1 MKKTALHYIITTVLI
16 VIGMI
21 AFCVMVSA
29 EPADGHRFTVL
40 PNLCALGVLVVDFK
54 VGGWLAKH
62 NIIQTDLFDEDKN

>member
-21 AFCVMVSA
+21 AFCVMVS

-40 PNLCALGVLVVDFK
+40 PNLCTLGVLVVDFK

>member
-21 AFCVMVSA
+21 AFCIMVS
-29 EPADGHRFTVL
+29 EPADGRRFTVL
-40 PNLCALGVLVVDFK
+40 PNLCALGVIWADVK
-54 VGGWLAKH
+54 VAGWLAKH

>member
-1 MKKTALHYIITTVLI
+1 MKKTALHYIISTVLI

-21 AFCVMVSA
+21 AFCVMVS

>member
-1 MKKTALHYIITTVLI
+1 MKKTALHYIISTVLI

-21 AFCVMVSA
+21 AFCVMVS

-40 PNLCALGVLVVDFK
+40 PNLCALGVLVADFK

-62 NIIQTDLFDEDKN
+62 NLIQTDLFDEDKN

>member
-1 MKKTALHYIITTVLI
+1 MKKTALHYIISTVLI

-21 AFCVMVSA
+21 AFCVMVS

-62 NIIQTDLFDEDKN
+62 NIIQTDLFD

>member
-21 AFCVMVSA
+21 AFCVMVS

-62 NIIQTDLFDEDKN
+62 NIIQTGLFDEDKN

>member
-1 MKKTALHYIITTVLI
+1 MKKTALHYIISTVLI
-16 VIGMI
+16 VIGMT
-21 AFCVMVSA
+21 AFCVMVS

>member
-1 MKKTALHYIITTVLI
+1 MKKTALHYIISTVLI

-21 AFCVMVSA
+21 AFCVMVS

-40 PNLCALGVLVVDFK
+40 PNLCALGVLVADFK
-54 VGGWLAKH
+54 VGGWLANH

>member
-1 MKKTALHYIITTVLI
+1 MKKTALHYIISTVLI

-21 AFCVMVSA
+21 AFCVMVS

-62 NIIQTDLFDEDKN
+62 NIIQTDLFDDDKN

>member
-1 MKKTALHYIITTVLI
+1 MKKTALHYIISTVLI

-21 AFCVMVSA
+21 AFCVMVS

-62 NIIQTDLFDEDKN
+62 NIIQTGLFDEDKN

>member
-1 MKKTALHYIITTVLI
+1 MKKTALHYIISTVLI
-16 VIGMI
+16 VIGMF
-21 AFCVMVSA
+21 AFCVMVS

>member
-1 MKKTALHYIITTVLI
+1 MKKTALRYIITTVLI

-21 AFCVMVSA
+21 AFCVMVS

>member
-1 MKKTALHYIITTVLI
+1 MKKTALHYIISTVLI

-21 AFCVMVSA
+21 AFCVMVS

-40 PNLCALGVLVVDFK
+40 PNRCALGVLVVGFK
-54 VGGWLAKH
+54 VGGWLAKR

>member
-21 AFCVMVSA
+21 AFCIMVS

-40 PNLCALGVLVVDFK
+40 PNLCALGVLWADVK
-54 VGGWLAKH
+54 VADWLAKH

>member
-1 MKKTALHYIITTVLI
+1 MKKTALHYIISTVLI

-21 AFCVMVSA
+21 AFCVMVS

-62 NIIQTDLFDEDKN
+62 NIIQTDLFNEDKN

>member
-1 MKKTALHYIITTVLI
+1 MKKTALHYIISTVLI

-21 AFCVMVSA
+21 AFCVMVS

-40 PNLCALGVLVVDFK
+40 TNLCALGVLVVDFK

>member
-1 MKKTALHYIITTVLI
+1 MKKTALHYIISTVLI

-21 AFCVMVSA
+21 AFCVMVS

-54 VGGWLAKH
+54 IGGWLAKH

>member
-1 MKKTALHYIITTVLI
+1 MKKTALHYIISTVLI

-21 AFCVMVSA
+21 AFCVMVS

-54 VGGWLAKH
+54 VGGWLAKR

>member
-1 MKKTALHYIITTVLI
+1 MKKTALHYIISTVLI
-16 VIGMI
+16 IGMI
-21 AFCVMVSA
+21 AFCVMVS

>member
-21 AFCVMVSA
+21 AFCVMVS

-54 VGGWLAKH
+54 VDGWLAKH
-62 NIIQTDLFDEDKN
+62 NIIQTDLFNEDKN

>member
-1 MKKTALHYIITTVLI
+1 
-16 VIGMI
+16 MI
-21 AFCVMVSA
+21 AFCVMVS

-40 PNLCALGVLVVDFK
+40 PNLCALGVLVADFK

>member
-21 AFCVMVSA
+21 AFCVMVS

-40 PNLCALGVLVVDFK
+40 PNLCALGVLVADFK
-54 VGGWLAKH
+54 VGGWLAKR

>member
-1 MKKTALHYIITTVLI
+1 MKKTALHYIISTVLI

-21 AFCVMVSA
+21 AFCVMVS

-54 VGGWLAKH
+54 VGSWLAKH

>member
-1 MKKTALHYIITTVLI
+1 MKKTALHYIISTVLI

-21 AFCVMVSA
+21 AFCVMVS
-29 EPADGHRFTVL
+29 EPADGHKFTVL

>member
-1 MKKTALHYIITTVLI
+1 MKKTALHYIISTVLI

-21 AFCVMVSA
+21 AFCVIVS

>member
-1 MKKTALHYIITTVLI
+1 MKKTALHYIISTVLI

-21 AFCVMVSA
+21 AFCVMVS

-62 NIIQTDLFDEDKN
+62 NIIQTDLFYEDKN

>member
-1 MKKTALHYIITTVLI
+1 MKKTAFHYIISTVLI

-21 AFCVMVSA
+21 AYCAMVS

-40 PNLCALGVLVVDFK
+40 PNLCALGVLVVDFN

-62 NIIQTDLFDEDKN
+62 NIIQTALLDEDKN

>member
-1 MKKTALHYIITTVLI
+1 MKKTALHYIISTVLI

-21 AFCVMVSA
+21 AFCVMVS
-29 EPADGHRFTVL
+29 EPTDGHRFTVL

-54 VGGWLAKH
+54 IGGWLAKH

>member
-21 AFCVMVSA
+21 AFCVMVS

>member
-21 AFCVMVSA
+21 AFCIMVS

>member
-1 MKKTALHYIITTVLI
+1 MKKTALQYIITTVLI

-21 AFCVMVSA
+21 AFCVMVS

-40 PNLCALGVLVVDFK
+40 PNLCCLGVLVVDFK